1 LSRVELPEP
10 VQATLEAV
18 GERMERALR

>member
-10 VQATLEAV
+10 VEATLEAV